1 MWMDQLVRG
10 NVLIFWEFNIPFQQI
25 TLWGLQQTDRLAKCH
40 FLKTFQFQILPQKC
54 VNHNF
59 ISFHDKTHKSF
70 FCDNSICHCWL
81 GLVHQIGI
89 FLSIWENSACGKTVS
104 LKWVVF
110 LRYPMSEACMYVTC
124 KQFTPNPKIFYAFLG
139 FWVKLTQVPGVKL
152 PLLER

>member
-1 MWMDQLVRG
+1 MFDAYDCKIMFYKCDLFEEPSFALYISLDNESIQHSIPTNNALGALANRQTCKMSFYKNILVP
-10 NVLIFWEFNIPFQQI
+10 NFTPKMCKSQ
-25 TLWGLQQTDRLAKCH
+25 
-40 FLKTFQFQILPQKC
+40 
-54 VNHNF
+54 F

-110 LRYPMSEACMYVTC
+110 LRYPMSEACMYITC
-124 KQFTPNPKIFYAFLG
+124 K
-139 FWVKLTQVPGVKL
+139 
-152 PLLER
+152 